1 MKVFLE
7 IYKTQTEQEIDSG
20 VPQESFRLDVTGLSD
35 EEIIAKRD
43 EVIKLL
49 GWTEFKAVK
58 HVCYHNEGSNKP
70 CELIEL
76 G

>member
-7 IYKTQTEQEIDSG
+7 IYKTQTEREIDSG

-35 EEIIAKRD
+35 EEIMTKKD

-49 GWTEFKAVK
+49 GWTDYKAQK
-58 HVCYHNEGSNKP
+58 HICYHDEDSNKP
-70 CELIEL
+70 CQLIEL
-76 G
+76 